1 MKGGYMFKK
10 CVCGF
15 ALIFVISFSSL
26 ARAGMLCPEGM
37 GAREG
42 DSPSLEYGRLII
54 CGGLGED
61 EKKDKNKDKNFLQ
74 EFEVVDT
81 QNNKV
86 LFRGDAL
93 EIYLVEADG
102 RTGLKLT
109 KYISLPA
116 KSVPFKSY
124 DILMKGSS
132 YEISSP
138 KCAFEN
144 RISEKEKKR
153 ILKKVDDLKKKLGKG
168 RFLEDED
175 LPYEIL
181 AAAMSGDKNAAEML
195 TGRFYFKTDGIVAET
210 ASDAMG
216 IYEEFVKICRK

>member
-26 ARAGMLCPEGM
+26 ARASMLCPEGM

-42 DSPSLEYGRLII
+42 DSPSLKYGRLII

-61 EKKDKNKDKNFLQ
+61 KKEDKNFLQ
-74 EFEVVDT
+74 EFEVIDT

-86 LFRGDAL
+86 VFSGDAL
-93 EIYLVEADG
+93 EIYLVEAAG
-102 RTGLKLT
+102 KTGLKLT

-124 DILMKGSS
+124 DISMKGSS

-138 KCAFEN
+138 KCAFKN
-144 RISEKEKKR
+144 KVSEQEKKR
-153 ILKKVDDLKKKLGKG
+153 ILKKTDDLKKKLGKD
-168 RFLEDED
+168 RFLEDEE
-175 LPYEIL
+175 LPDELL
-181 AAAMSGDKNAAEML
+181 AVAMSGEEKAAEML
-195 TGRFYFKTDGIVAET
+195 TGRFYFKTDGSVAEL
-210 ASDAMG
+210 ASSAME
-216 IYEEFVKICRK
+216 IYKEFVKICRK